1 MTSTT
6 SKTTSRLR
14 RISIAALALSLG
26 LAAALPVGEV
36 RAQDAR
42 TAVQSGVDDVL
53 AILRSDGLPL
63 DQKRKQIEDIA
74 YQSFDFERM
83 SKLALA
89 RSYKKLDADQ
99 RVQFQEEFKRHL
111 ALTYG
116 RSLENYSDEGIA
128 IGDTREHKNGDVTV
142 LGKIVGGKNEGAT
155 IDWRMRTRDDTWK
168 VIDVI
173 IEGVSLIANFRSQ
186 VQEIVSS
193 KGPAALILQLRHKND
208 AEQNAPR

>member
-6 SKTTSRLR
+6 SKTTSRPP
-14 RISIAALALSLG
+14 SIAAIALGLG
-26 LAAALPVGEV
+26 LAAVLLAGET
-36 RAQDAR
+36 RAEDAR
-42 TAVQSGVDDVL
+42 AVVQRGADDVL
-53 AILRSDGLPL
+53 VILRDDSLSL
-63 DQKRKQIEDIA
+63 DQKREKIEDIA
-74 YQSFDFERM
+74 YDTFDFERM

-99 RVQFQEEFKRHL
+99 RVQFKEEFKRHL

-116 RSLENYSDEGIA
+116 RSLETYSDEGIA
-128 IGDTREHKNGDVTV
+128 IGNTREHKNGDVTV
-142 LGKIVGGKNEGAT
+142 LGKVVGGKHDGAT

-186 VQEIVSS
+186 VQEIVKSR
-193 KGPAALILQLRHKND
+193 GPAALIMQLRDKND
-208 AEQNAPR
+208 AEELKDP

>member
-6 SKTTSRLR
+6 SKTTSRRL
-14 RISIAALALSLG
+14 SIAAIALGLG
-26 LAAALPVGEV
+26 LAAALLAGET
-36 RAQDAR
+36 RAEDAR
-42 TAVQSGVDDVL
+42 AVVQRGADDVL
-53 AILRSDGLPL
+53 VILRDDSLSL
-63 DQKRKQIEDIA
+63 DQKREKIEDIA
-74 YQSFDFERM
+74 YDTFDFERM

-99 RVQFQEEFKRHL
+99 RVQFKEEFKRHL

-116 RSLENYSDEGIA
+116 RSLETYSDEGIA
-128 IGDTREHKNGDVTV
+128 IGNTREHKNGDVTV
-142 LGKIVGGKNEGAT
+142 LGKVVGGMHDGAT

-186 VQEIVSS
+186 VQEIVRS
-193 KGPAALILQLRHKND
+193 KGPAALIVQLRDKND
-208 AEQNAPR
+208 AEKLKDP